1 MRKVVDLQMKFGQV
15 PIADIEFDLR
25 SRDEI
30 PKLLR
35 GLQQIYCN
43 PNIRKQA
50 FKILEGMVT
59 IQVDRLKVEG

>member
-35 GLQQIYCN
+35 GLQQIYFN